1 MTTSP
6 RGKERLKVLITVK
19 TYPIPS
25 AKYDELVCTAG
36 VTASGDFVRLYPI
49 NFRDLPFS
57 RQYKKYHWI
66 EVMAEKHRGRDVR
79 RESYRPDSDTIQIV
93 GEPIKSNPG
102 NWVERARY
110 ALAKK
115 ARSMEELYDQRDA
128 DRTSL
133 GVFKP
138 KKVHDL
144 VISDDDPDWK
154 EGFKAALQQARL
166 WDDRTV
172 SKVPPRKVPFKFR
185 YRFECD
191 DPRCKGHRMMIEDWE
206 VGALFWRL
214 VDQGLSSQGCG
225 RQGQR
230 EVLGRAMRAGQGH
243 PFLRGDHPGLS
254 EDLGGDRGLLPEDPA
269 REAQGRDGPCSFR
282 YGGEPLSTR
291 ALRPWTDLVKLHS
304 DVEAGA
310 LTEAIWDGKTS
321 VAQ

>member
-1 MTTSP
+1 MTAST

-36 VTASGDFVRLYPI
+36 VTESGDFVRLYPI

-57 RQYKKYHWI
+57 QQYKKYQWI
-66 EVMAEKHRGRDVR
+66 EVVAEKHRGRDVR
-79 RESYRPDSDTIQIV
+79 RESYRPDSDTIQII

-115 ARSMEELYDQRDA
+115 ARSMEELNDQREA

-133 GVFKP
+133 GIFKP

-144 VISDDDPDWK
+144 VISADDPDWK
-154 EGFKAALQQARL
+154 AGFKAALQQARL

-214 VDQGLSSQGCG
+214 VDQGLSHKDAADKVREKFLSGLCG
-225 RQGQR
+225 PAKDTHFFVGTILAYPKTWVVIGVFYPKIQ
-230 EVLGRAMRAGQGH
+230 
-243 PFLRGDHPGLS
+243 
-254 EDLGGDRGLLPEDPA
+254 PEKRKAATGPA
-269 REAQGRDGPCSFR
+269 LFDMEANP
-282 YGGEPLSTR
+282 
-291 ALRPWTDLVKLHS
+291 
-304 DVEAGA
+304 
-310 LTEAIWDGKTS
+310 
-321 VAQ
+321 